1 MPFALIL
8 ILLSGLA
15 VAGFTF
21 RTLILAIFLVL
32 CAAVLR
38 AQRGPAREIIKI
50 SDNLYRTRNGT
61 WYGLVYVTPDGILLA
76 DPISTDFAGWV
87 KSELDRR
94 FPGIPIRYIVYSH
107 SHWDHIEG
115 AAVFG
120 DGPKVVAQEG
130 VLRNM
135 DGRYPHMPGDMIDR
149 NNNGQFE
156 LEEIVGP
163 GMAHPGI
170 CGMPANFF
178 QTHDRNHD
186 GHMTPAEYYA
196 EVRRPDIVYSDRMQL
211 TLGGK
216 TVELVFPGKNHADD
230 GTVIVFPSER
240 IAFAADFPAD
250 ALVRES
256 LRSLPSA
263 CGNFDAHPVSEW
275 IRSYKTIESLDFDQ
289 LAGGHGSALFKKSDV
304 AEARQF
310 FEDLVASVSAGM
322 AAGKSL
328 DDLKHTI
335 LLEKY
340 SGWAYYQRLREDNI
354 EAAYNNLKIY
364 K

>member
-1 MPFALIL
+1 MRLKLWCFIFAIL
-8 ILLSGLA
+8 ICIPALWLG
-15 VAGFTF
+15 
-21 RTLILAIFLVL
+21 
-32 CAAVLR
+32 

-50 SDNLYRTRNGT
+50 ADNLYRTRNGA
-61 WYGLVYVTPDGILLA
+61 WYGLFYVTPDGILLV

-87 KSELDRR
+87 RKELDQR
-94 FPGIPIRYIVYSH
+94 FPGVPVRYVVYSH

-115 AAVFG
+115 AAAFG
-120 DGPKVVAQEG
+120 DSVKVVAQEG

-163 GMAHPGI
+163 AMAHPGI

-178 QTHDRNHD
+178 QSHDRNHD

-216 TVELVFPGKNHADD
+216 TIELVFPGKNHADD
-230 GTVIVFPSER
+230 GTVIVFPAER
-240 IAFAADFPAD
+240 VAFAADFPAD

-263 CGNFDAHPVSEW
+263 CGNFDQHPLSEW
-275 IRSYKTIESLDFDQ
+275 VRSYKTIESLDFEF
-289 LAGGHGSALFKKSDV
+289 LAGGHGSVLFKKSDL
-304 AEARQF
+304 AEARRF
-310 FEDLVASVSAGM
+310 FEDLVDSVSTGM

-328 DDLKHTI
+328 DELKRVI

-340 SGWAYYQRLREDNI
+340 SGWAYFARLREDNI

-364 K
+364 R

>member
-1 MPFALIL
+1 MIL
-8 ILLSGLA
+8 ICLTATGLR
-15 VAGFTF
+15 G
-21 RTLILAIFLVL
+21 
-32 CAAVLR
+32 
-38 AQRGPAREIIKI
+38 QRGPAREIIKI
-50 SDNLYRTRNGT
+50 TDNLYRTRNGA
-61 WYGLVYVTPDGILLA
+61 WYGLFYVTPGGILLA
-76 DPISTDFAGWV
+76 DPISTDFAEWT
-87 KSELDRR
+87 KKELDQR
-94 FPGIPIRYIVYSH
+94 FPGVPVRYIVYSH
-107 SHWDHIEG
+107 SHWDHVEG
-115 AAVFG
+115 AAAFG
-120 DGPKVVAQEG
+120 DSAKVVAQEG

-163 GMAHPGI
+163 AMAHPGI

-178 QTHDRNHD
+178 QSHDRNHD

-196 EVRRPDIVYSDRMQL
+196 EVRRPDIVYSNRMQL

-216 TVELVFPGKNHADD
+216 TIELVFPGKNHADD

-240 IAFAADFPAD
+240 VAFAADFPAD
-250 ALVRES
+250 ALVRDS

-263 CGNFDAHPVSEW
+263 CGNFDQHPLSEW
-275 IRSYKTIESLDFDQ
+275 IRSYKTIEALDFDL

-310 FEDLVASVSAGM
+310 VEDLAASVSAGM

-328 DDLKHTI
+328 DELKHTI

-340 SGWAYYQRLREDNI
+340 TGWASYTRLREDNI

-364 K
+364 R